1 MSVTL
6 TARSRAVVALLVA
19 ILVSVT
25 WSVAR
30 AGGDESDRAPVG
42 PSISGRSNESAEG
55 TDQQEPE
62 IGTALKMVRNA
73 DGSVTTTES

>member
-1 MSVTL
+1 MSVML

-30 AGGDESDRAPVG
+30 AGGGESDRAPVG
-42 PSISGRSNESAEG
+42 PSITERNDSAEG
-55 TDQQEPE
+55 AEQQEPE
-62 IGTALKMVRNA
+62 IGTALKVVRNA
-73 DGSVTTTES
+73 DGSVTVTES